1 MPKEACVWSLTQ
13 LCLALYDP
21 MDCSRPCSSV
31 HQIIPSEYW
40 SGVAVSSSRW
50 SSRPRDGTH
59 ISCRFYT
66 WSHLGSWKKHPGPHH
81 LHTRQKASLS
91 VATTRKLEL
100 QRLIGENDW
109 HSEYQYLSQVNSLQ
123 QHEEPRNGQH
133 EGTQQNASHDGE
145 YLCNTEDLEF
155 LEER

>member
-1 MPKEACVWSLTQ
+1 MHGCMLSHFSHIQFFGTILTLGHQDPLSMGFSRQKKLERVAMPFC
-13 LCLALYDP
+13 
-21 MDCSRPCSSV
+21 R
-31 HQIIPSEYW
+31 
-40 SGVAVSSSRW
+40 G

-123 QHEEPRNGQH
+123 QHEEPRNEQH